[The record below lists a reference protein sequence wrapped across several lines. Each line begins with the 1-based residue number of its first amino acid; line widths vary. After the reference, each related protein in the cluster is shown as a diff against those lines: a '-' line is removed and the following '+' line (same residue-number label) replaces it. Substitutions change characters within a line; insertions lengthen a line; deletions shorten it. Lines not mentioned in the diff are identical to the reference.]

1 MFRFIC
7 VVTTVVTFLI
17 LSIPLLIAEWI
28 IGKFN
33 PTLKDKSSKAVIQW
47 AFGLCLKISGVE
59 VTYIGKER
67 IPTDTAVLYVPNHT
81 SAFDILLTYVQMP
94 SPTGYVA
101 KDSLQKWPLL
111 SNWMR
116 NIHCLFLDRSNIK
129 EGMKMILAA
138 IEKMKSGISI
148 CIFPEGTR
156 NKEKDSFLPFHAGSF
171 KNAEKSHCP
180 VVPVAIVNASAMFE
194 DQFPKIK
201 PVRVIIEYGEP
212 IYPDQL
218 DKAQKKNLCGMTE
231 AEIKRMY
238 FKNKELL

>member
-1 MFRFIC
+1 MNEGF
-7 VVTTVVTFLI
+7 VVKGEESIEFLEEKLAI
-17 LSIPLLIAEWI
+17 L
-28 IGKFN
+28 
-33 PTLKDKSSKAVIQW
+33 
-47 AFGLCLKISGVE
+47 GLS
-59 VTYIGKER
+59 ER
-67 IPTDTAVLYVPNHT
+67 
-81 SAFDILLTYVQMP
+81 
-94 SPTGYVA
+94 
-101 KDSLQKWPLL
+101 
-111 SNWMR
+111 
-116 NIHCLFLDRSNIK
+116 
-129 EGMKMILAA
+129 EAA
-138 IEKMKSGISI
+138 
-148 CIFPEGTR
+148 R

-171 KNAEKSHCP
+171 KIAEKSHCP

>member
-47 AFGLCLKISGVE
+47 AFGFCLKISGVE

-138 IEKMKSGISI
+138 IEIGCDLDEANRMH
-148 CIFPEGTR
+148 GTR
-156 NKEKDSFLPFHAGSF
+156 VVLISGPQQRKGFLFT
-171 KNAEKSHCP
+171 
-180 VVPVAIVNASAMFE
+180 VPRR
-194 DQFPKIK
+194 K
-201 PVRVIIEYGEP
+201 
-212 IYPDQL
+212 L
-218 DKAQKKNLCGMTE
+218 
-231 AEIKRMY
+231 
-238 FKNKELL
+238 